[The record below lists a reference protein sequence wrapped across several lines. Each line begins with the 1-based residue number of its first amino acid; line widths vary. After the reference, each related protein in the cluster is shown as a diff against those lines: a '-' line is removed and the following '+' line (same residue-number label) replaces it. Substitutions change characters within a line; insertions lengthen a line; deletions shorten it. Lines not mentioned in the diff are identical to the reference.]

1 MIFELMSNGTMAR
14 LPDEMPVAGLPEIP
28 FPNVFL
34 LLPYNRCIAGTAQLK
49 TDERWTF
56 GKMGTDEGK
65 EIFLYD
71 GKPLSLL
78 LGEKEKVHL
87 SGELVCELRS
97 HLLCQMPAPGEH
109 IPTALI
115 LRGLVREDH
124 FIFDEDFINNEGAM
138 LESLEKE
145 PALRLPYWAIRLAL
159 YRNDYEAVSR
169 IKTWLKAASDIFEGG
184 TPSPRIW
191 FSLTDLPGRQ
201 AIDEMEGLSFSLD
214 DLQRMNSQSS
224 RPVVLY
230 SKAGY
235 LILSDYG
242 GEGPETAFRIWM
254 FLPIPLWNEMRE
266 RRKLSIREIVTASW
280 GYLDGM
286 AAEKERSRFSG
297 QGSLSCRG

>member
-14 LPDEMPVAGLPEIP
+14 LPDEMPVAGLPELP
-28 FPNVFL
+28 LPKVFL
-34 LLPYNRCIAGTAQLK
+34 LLPYNRYIAGTSHMN
-49 TDERWTF
+49 TTERWTF
-56 GKMGTDEGK
+56 GKLGTDEEK
-65 EIFLYD
+65 EIFFYD
-71 GKPLSLL
+71 EEPLSLA
-78 LGEKEKVHL
+78 LGEKKKVLL
-87 SGELVCELRS
+87 SEELTGELRAQLLR
-97 HLLCQMPAPGEH
+97 QMPVPGEH
-109 IPTALI
+109 MPTALI

-124 FIFDEDFINNEGAM
+124 LIFDEDFLNNEGAM
-138 LESLEKE
+138 LESIEKE
-145 PALRLPYWAIRLAL
+145 PALRMPYWAIRLAL
-159 YRNDYEAVSR
+159 FRNDYEAVSR
-169 IKTWLKAASDIFEGG
+169 IKTWLKAAFDVFDSG
-184 TPSPRIW
+184 TPTPRIW

-266 RRKLSIREIVTASW
+266 KRKLSIREIVTASW
-280 GYLDGM
+280 GYLDGL
-286 AAEKERSRFSG
+286 AAEKERNRFSG
-297 QGSLSCRG
+297 QRSLSCRG